1 MDVAWRLI
9 HDEGADA
16 LTLGRLSEKA
26 GVTKPVVYDQFGSR
40 EGLLAQLYQ
49 EFDANQTAIMDAAL
63 RECEARLADIARV
76 IASSYVNCVSRQG
89 REIPGIVAALAGSPE
104 LASIKKQYEQS
115 FLEKC
120 RTLLAPFAGNGVIP
134 SAALWAML
142 GAAEALSNAATSGDI
157 TPEEATDELFTTI
170 VAMVERVAV
179 SPKKRLRHPD
189 LSDER
194 LLTPFQR
201 HRKTEND
208 EAGEGEDGTDIAG

>member
-1 MDVAWRLI
+1 MSSRHEKEEPARRIRLTREQRHRQLMDVAWKLI

-16 LTLGRLSEKA
+16 LALGRLAEKA

-49 EFDANQTAIMDAAL
+49 EFDANQTALMDEAL
-63 RECEARLADIARV
+63 RACEARLTDIATV

-104 LASIKKQYEQS
+104 LAMIKKQYEQS

-120 RTLLAPFAGNGVIP
+120 RALLAPFVGEGTIP

-142 GAAEALSNAATSGDI
+142 GAAEALSNASISGDI
-157 TPEEATDELFTTI
+157 TPEEATNELFVTI
-170 VAMVERVAV
+170 VAMVERGAG
-179 SPKKRLRHPD
+179 RLR
-189 LSDER
+189 S
-194 LLTPFQR
+194 
-201 HRKTEND
+201 
-208 EAGEGEDGTDIAG
+208 

>member
-1 MDVAWRLI
+1 MSSEHEKEEPARRIRLTREQRHRQLMDVAWKLI

-16 LTLGRLSEKA
+16 LTLGRLAEKA

-49 EFDANQTAIMDAAL
+49 EFDANQTAIMDEAL
-63 RECEARLADIARV
+63 GACEARLTDIATV

-104 LASIKKQYEQS
+104 LAMIKKQYEQG

-120 RTLLAPFAGNGVIP
+120 RELLAPFAGKVTIAT
-134 SAALWAML
+134 AALWAML

-157 TPEEATDELFTTI
+157 TPEEATEELFVTI
-170 VAMVERVAV
+170 VAMVERGA
-179 SPKKRLRHPD
+179 S
-189 LSDER
+189 
-194 LLTPFQR
+194 
-201 HRKTEND
+201 
-208 EAGEGEDGTDIAG
+208 GTRQA